1 LQSEQQKGGSRWAST
16 GSWGRDDSGETPEG
30 SHLTTVEKG
39 ELRELF
45 LLFTKL
51 GFVAFGGPAAHVAM
65 MRQEVVTRRGWM
77 DDQEFLDLNGAT
89 NLIPGPNSTE
99 LAIHIGRER
108 AGLPGLLVAGT
119 CFIVPAT
126 LIVLAFAI
134 AYKAYGSTPAGQSL
148 LYGITPVVVAIVV
161 QALWGLLK
169 TAVKGAL
176 TAAVG
181 AGALLLYLFAGVPEI
196 PLLFG
201 AALLVFAA
209 ENARRWWGR
218 VAAMAPLGIPLGLLA
233 TVKAPAM
240 GGILSIFWSFL
251 KIGSV
256 LFGSG
261 YVLLAFLRSEF
272 VGPGMLTGRQLLDA
286 VAVGQVT
293 PGPVFTTAT
302 FIGYLL
308 GGLPGAVV
316 ATIGIFLPAFV
327 FVALTGPFV
336 STLRS
341 SPVLSSLLDGVNV
354 ASLALMAG
362 VTLQLARE
370 TVLDPIAALVGV
382 VALVLL
388 LRFNINSAWLVIAGG
403 VVGLAVQVLSSS

>member
-1 LQSEQQKGGSRWAST
+1 M
-16 GSWGRDDSGETPEG
+16 
-30 SHLTTVEKG
+30 
-39 ELRELF
+39 RELF

-65 MRQEVVTRRGWM
+65 MRQEVVTGRGWM

-126 LIVLAFAI
+126 LIVFAFAI

-161 QALWGLLK
+161 QVLWGLLK

-181 AGALLLYLFAGVPEI
+181 TGALLLYLFAGVPEI

-308 GGLPGAVV
+308 GGLPGAVA

>member
-1 LQSEQQKGGSRWAST
+1 
-16 GSWGRDDSGETPEG
+16 
-30 SHLTTVEKG
+30 
-39 ELRELF
+39 LRELF

-148 LYGITPVVVAIVV
+148 LYGITLVVVAIVV

-362 VTLQLARE
+362 GTLQLARE

>member
-1 LQSEQQKGGSRWAST
+1 
-16 GSWGRDDSGETPEG
+16 
-30 SHLTTVEKG
+30 
-39 ELRELF
+39 LRELF

-308 GGLPGAVV
+308 GGLPGAVA

>member
-1 LQSEQQKGGSRWAST
+1 VFVEDGSGGD
-16 GSWGRDDSGETPEG
+16 G
-30 SHLTTVEKG
+30 VG
-39 ELRELF
+39 ELRELARLF
-45 LLFTKL
+45 LKL

-65 MRQEVVTRRGWM
+65 MRSEVVERRCWM

-108 AGLPGLLVAGT
+108 AGWRGLLVAGA

-126 LIVLAFAI
+126 LIVLAFAVV
-134 AYKAYGSTPAGQSL
+134 YERYGSTPAGESL
-148 LYGITPVVVAIVV
+148 LYGITPVVIAIVA
-161 QALWGLLK
+161 QALWGLSK
-169 TAVKGAL
+169 TAIKGPL
-176 TAAVG
+176 TAVVG
-181 AGALLLYLFAGVPEI
+181 AGALILYLFLNVPEI

-201 AALLVFAA
+201 SALLVFLI
-209 ENARRWWGR
+209 ENARRRWGG
-218 VAAMAPLGIPLGLLA
+218 VASVAPFGFLA
-233 TVKAPAM
+233 LQPPAV
-240 GGILSIFWSFL
+240 GSTIAIFLSFL

-272 VGPGMLTGRQLLDA
+272 VGPGVLTEQQLLDA

-308 GGLPGAVV
+308 DGVPGALV
-316 ATIGIFLPAFV
+316 ATVGIFLPAFV
-327 FVALTGPFV
+327 FVAVTGPFIPR
-336 STLRS
+336 LRR
-341 SPVLSSLLDGVNV
+341 SPVLSGLLDGVNV

-362 VTLQLARE
+362 VTWQLGQV
-370 TVLDPIAALVGV
+370 TVVDPFAALISV

-388 LRFNINSAWLVIAGG
+388 FRFRMNSAWLVVSGG
-403 VVGLAVQVLSSS
+403 AMGLAVQALFGG

>member
-1 LQSEQQKGGSRWAST
+1 MPVPRPNAKNAAAEI
-16 GSWGRDDSGETPEG
+16 
-30 SHLTTVEKG
+30 
-39 ELRELF
+39 RELAW
-45 LLFTKL
+45 LFGKL

-65 MRQEVVTRRGWM
+65 MRSEVVERRRWM

-108 AGLPGLLVAGT
+108 AGWWGLLVAGA
-119 CFIVPAT
+119 CFIAPAT
-126 LIVLAFAI
+126 LIVLGFAVL
-134 AYKAYGSTPAGQSL
+134 YQRYGSTPSGQSL
-148 LYGITPVVVAIVV
+148 LYGITPVVIAIVA

-169 TAVKGAL
+169 TAVKGPL
-176 TAAVG
+176 TAIVGVG
-181 AGALLLYLFAGVPEI
+181 ALVLYVFLDVPEI

-201 AALLVFAA
+201 SALLVFLAD
-209 ENARRWWGR
+209 NARRRWGG
-218 VAAMAPLGIPLGLLA
+218 AASVAPLGFLA
-233 TVKAPAM
+233 LQLSAV
-240 GGILSIFWSFL
+240 GGSGSIFLSFV

-261 YVLLAFLRSEF
+261 YVLLAFLKSEF
-272 VGPGMLTGRQLLDA
+272 VRPGMLTEQQLVDA

-308 GGLPGAVV
+308 EGVPGALA
-316 ATIGIFLPAFV
+316 ATVGIFLPAFV
-327 FVALTGPFV
+327 FVAITGPFV
-336 STLRS
+336 PRLRR
-341 SPVLSSLLDGVNV
+341 SPVLSGLLDGANV

-362 VTLQLARE
+362 VTWQLSRV
-370 TVLDPIAALVGV
+370 TVVDAFTATIAG

-388 LRFNINSAWLVIAGG
+388 VRFKVNTAWLVAGG
-403 VVGLAVQVLSSS
+403 GAVGLVIRALSGG

>member
-1 LQSEQQKGGSRWAST
+1 MT
-16 GSWGRDDSGETPEG
+16 GRSLSATR
-30 SHLTTVEKG
+30 G
-39 ELRELF
+39 ELWELAR
-45 LLFTKL
+45 LFTKL

-65 MRQEVVTRRGWM
+65 MRQEVVERREWM

-108 AGLPGLLVAGT
+108 AGWWGLLVAGT

-126 LIVLAFAI
+126 LIVLAFAV
-134 AYKAYGSTPAGQSL
+134 AYKFYGSTPAGQSL
-148 LYGITPVVVAIVV
+148 LYGITPVVVAIVA
-161 QALWGLLK
+161 QALLGLLR
-169 TAVKGAL
+169 TAVKGPL
-176 TAAVG
+176 TGAVG
-181 AGALLLYLFAGVPEI
+181 AGALLLYLFASVPEI

-201 AALLVFAA
+201 AALIVFATQ
-209 ENARRWWGR
+209 NARRWWGR
-218 VAAMAPLGIPLGLLA
+218 VATVAPLGLPLGSPLGIPIGFLA
-233 TVKAPAM
+233 TAKAPAV
-240 GGILSIFWSFL
+240 GGVLSIFWSFL

-272 VGPGMLTGRQLLDA
+272 VGPGMLTGQQLLDA
-286 VAVGQVT
+286 GAVGQVT

-308 GGLPGAVV
+308 GGVPGALV

-336 STLRS
+336 SALRN

-370 TVLDPIAALVGV
+370 TVVDPFAVLIGA

-388 LRFNINSAWLVIAGG
+388 LRFNTNSAWLVLAGG
-403 VVGLAVQVLSSS
+403 AVGFAVRALSGG

>member
-1 LQSEQQKGGSRWAST
+1 M
-16 GSWGRDDSGETPEG
+16 
-30 SHLTTVEKG
+30 
-39 ELRELF
+39 RELF

-218 VAAMAPLGIPLGLLA
+218 VVAMAPLGIPLGLLA

>member
-1 LQSEQQKGGSRWAST
+1 
-16 GSWGRDDSGETPEG
+16 
-30 SHLTTVEKG
+30 
-39 ELRELF
+39 LRELF

-51 GFVAFGGPAAHVAM
+51 GFAAFGGPAAHVAM

-77 DDQEFLDLNGAT
+77 GDQEFLDLNGAT

-108 AGLPGLLVAGT
+108 AGWRGLLVAGT

-126 LIVLAFAI
+126 MIVLAFAI
-134 AYKAYGSTPAGQSL
+134 AYKIYGSTPAGQSL
-148 LYGITPVVVAIVV
+148 LYGITPVVVAVII

-169 TAVKGAL
+169 TAVKGPL

-181 AGALLLYLFAGVPEI
+181 TGALLLYLFAGMPEI

-209 ENARRWWGR
+209 ESARRWWGR
-218 VAAMAPLGIPLGLLA
+218 AASMAPLGIPLGLLA
-233 TVKAPAM
+233 AAKAPAM
-240 GGILSIFWSFL
+240 GGVLSIFWSFL

-308 GGLPGAVV
+308 GGVPGAVV

-327 FVALTGPFV
+327 FVAVTGPFV

-341 SPVLSSLLDGVNV
+341 SLVFSSLLDGVNV

-370 TVLDPIAALVGV
+370 TVVDPFAVLIGI

-388 LRFNINSAWLVIAGG
+388 LRFKANSAGLVVAGAA
-403 VVGLAVQVLSSS
+403 VGLVFKALPSG

>member
-1 LQSEQQKGGSRWAST
+1 M
-16 GSWGRDDSGETPEG
+16 
-30 SHLTTVEKG
+30 
-39 ELRELF
+39 RELF

-108 AGLPGLLVAGT
+108 AGLPGLFVAGT

-181 AGALLLYLFAGVPEI
+181 TGALLLYLFAGVPEI

>member
-1 LQSEQQKGGSRWAST
+1 M
-16 GSWGRDDSGETPEG
+16 
-30 SHLTTVEKG
+30 
-39 ELRELF
+39 RELF

-388 LRFNINSAWLVIAGG
+388 LRFNINSVWLVIAGG

>member
-1 LQSEQQKGGSRWAST
+1 M
-16 GSWGRDDSGETPEG
+16 
-30 SHLTTVEKG
+30 
-39 ELRELF
+39 RELF

-65 MRQEVVTRRGWM
+65 MRQEVVTPRGWM
-77 DDQEFLDLNGAT
+77 GDQEFLDLNGAT

-108 AGLPGLLVAGT
+108 AGWRGLLVAGT

-126 LIVLAFAI
+126 MIVLAFAI
-134 AYKAYGSTPAGQSL
+134 AYKIYGRTPAGQSL
-148 LYGITPVVVAIVV
+148 LYGITPVVVAVII

-169 TAVKGAL
+169 SAVKGPL

-181 AGALLLYLFAGVPEI
+181 AGALLLYLFAGMPEI

-201 AALLVFAA
+201 AALLIFAA

-218 VAAMAPLGIPLGLLA
+218 AASMAPLGIPLGLLA
-233 TVKAPAM
+233 AAKAPAM
-240 GGILSIFWSFL
+240 GGVLSIFWSFL

-308 GGLPGAVV
+308 GGIPGAVV

-341 SPVLSSLLDGVNV
+341 SPVFSSLLDGVNV

-362 VTLQLARE
+362 VTWQLARE
-370 TVLDPIAALVGV
+370 TVVDPFAVLIGI

-388 LRFNINSAWLVIAGG
+388 LRFKTNSAGLVVAGA
-403 VVGLAVQVLSSS
+403 AVSLVFKALSDG